1 MAVLR
6 AIQFY
11 AGVPPVVGGVNT
23 WTTVYTV
30 PAGHRVKLANAVMT
44 NNGATGHT
52 GAYRTSAA
60 TIIRQVSLSALGASG
75 STDNFSPLIVLNPA
89 EVLQVLQVPG
99 ATVAYWLSGYIY
111 FV

>member
-30 PAGHRVKLANAVMT
+30 PAGHRVKLANIVMT
-44 NNGATGHT
+44 NNGAVNHSG
-52 GAYRTSAA
+52 GVRTTAA
-60 TIIRQVSLSALGASG
+60 TVIRQVPLTAFGVAG
-75 STDNFSPLIVLNPA
+75 STDNFSPQIVLNPA
-89 EVLQVLQVPG
+89 ETLQVVQVVG
-99 ATVAYWLSGYIY
+99 AQVAYWLSGYIY
-111 FV
+111 FI